1 MRHAAILREKTNGA
15 DLEEPQDSLG
25 SKETVVKEFVA
36 NFLSPILAVLK
47 KRYILSPSLS
57 PHAFLQRHPED
68 GDSW

>member
-15 DLEEPQDSLG
+15 DLEQPLVTLD
-25 SKETVVKEFVA
+25 ETLVKEFVA

-57 PHAFLQRHPED
+57 PHAFLQRYPED
-68 GDSW
+68 ADSW

>member
-1 MRHAAILREKTNGA
+1 MRHAAILREKANGA

-25 SKETVVKEFVA
+25 SKETVVKEFVD

-47 KRYILSPSLS
+47 KRYILSPSLA
-57 PHAFLQRHPED
+57 PHAFLQRYPED